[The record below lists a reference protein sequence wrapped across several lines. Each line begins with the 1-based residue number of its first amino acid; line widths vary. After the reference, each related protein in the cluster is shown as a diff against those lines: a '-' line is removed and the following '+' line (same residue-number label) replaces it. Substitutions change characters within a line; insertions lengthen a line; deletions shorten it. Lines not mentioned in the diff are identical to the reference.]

1 MTVTLAFLSRLI
13 WNCADCP
20 SGIEFVSVC
29 IDPSGSGR
37 SVFVVSTVD
46 HLPLPV
52 SFMALTLKSYE
63 RPCSRFD
70 IVWLVEV
77 VVSGGSQFESAFFL
91 CVTRYEV
98 IGDPLSFGAAHS
110 MVMLVVLFDD
120 TIGVSILSGAL
131 DRVTVVNVVGHG
143 EAPSEFLALAWM
155 S

>member
-46 HLPLPV
+46 HGRQVTSSPV

-77 VVSGGSQFESAFFL
+77 VGLWGFPV
-91 CVTRYEV
+91 
-98 IGDPLSFGAAHS
+98 
-110 MVMLVVLFDD
+110 
-120 TIGVSILSGAL
+120 
-131 DRVTVVNVVGHG
+131 
-143 EAPSEFLALAWM
+143 
-155 S
+155 